1 MNDKLLRYYEREL
14 QHLREM
20 GGEFARDYP
29 KVAGR
34 LGLESYSC
42 ADPYVER
49 LLESFSFLAARV
61 QLKIDAEFP
70 RFTNHLLELVYP
82 HYLAPMPA
90 TAVVQLRP
98 DMSEG
103 NLAQGFTVPRG
114 TALNSLFGKGDQT
127 TCEFRTAHDVTLWPV
142 ELLDARYFACSG
154 QVGGVE
160 LSRLGSVKAALRLRL
175 RAGAGL
181 AFNELSL
188 DSLPLHLRGAEGL
201 AGRILEQLLSQAA
214 GVLIQPVQDDN
225 RWHELVDKSAIRA
238 QGYDDEQA
246 LLPVGPRS
254 FQGYRLLQEYFTL
267 PQRFHFVELGSL
279 GAAIKRC
286 QTPEIDVT
294 VLFKTFVP
302 ALESAL
308 GAAQFGLYC
317 TPAINLFPKRAD
329 RVHLSDRQ
337 ADYHVVPDRTRP
349 MDYEI
354 YQVNGVTGYGSGAQ
368 AEQRFESFYRANDLH
383 SAPGQASGAGA
394 WYQVRRD
401 TRVLSEPQR
410 RQGPRSS
417 YIGSEIFLTLVDVHE
432 APYRTD
438 LRQLGVDTLCTNRD
452 LVLSMPVGGGK
463 TDFTVESGAPV
474 RSVRCVAG
482 PTAPLASFA
491 EGETAWRL
499 VSHLSLNYL
508 SLLDQDAVQG
518 MEQGATALREVL
530 RLYCGTEDSPAHKQI
545 EGLRSVT
552 AQSVVRRLPLP
563 GPITYGRGLQV
574 TVTVDESAFEGGSV
588 FVFGAVLEQFFAK
601 YVALNSFTETQIT
614 SITRGL
620 IMQWPTRV
628 GRCEIL

>member
-1 MNDKLLRYYEREL
+1 VNDTLLRYYEREL

-34 LGLESYSC
+34 LGLESHAC
-42 ADPYVER
+42 ADPFVER

-82 HYLAPMPA
+82 HYLAPTPA
-90 TAVVQLRP
+90 MAVVQLQP

-103 NLAQGFTVPRG
+103 NLARGFNVARG
-114 TALNSLFGKGDQT
+114 TALNSRLGKGDQT

-142 ELLDARYFACSG
+142 DLAQARYFGCSG
-154 QVGGVE
+154 QVGGVD
-160 LSRLGSVKAALRLRL
+160 LSRLGPVKAALRLRL

-181 AFNELSL
+181 MINELDM
-188 DSLPLHLRGAEGL
+188 DSLMLHLRGPEGL
-201 AGRILEQLLSQAA
+201 PGRILEQMLAQAV
-214 GVLIQPVQDDN
+214 GILVQPVQDDN
-225 RWHELVDKSAIRA
+225 RWHALVDKSSIRA
-238 QGYDDEQA
+238 QGFDDDQA

-254 FQGYRLLQEYFTL
+254 FQGYRLLQEYFAL
-267 PQRFHFVELGSL
+267 PQRFQLVELGGL
-279 GAAIKRC
+279 AAAIKRC
-286 QTPEIDVT
+286 ETAEIDIT
-294 VLFKTFVP
+294 VLFKTFAP
-302 ALESAL
+302 ALENAVS
-308 GAAQFGLYC
+308 AAQFALHC
-317 TPAINLFPKRAD
+317 TPAINLFPKRTD
-329 RVHLSDRQ
+329 RVHLSDQQ

-354 YQVNGVTGYGSGAQ
+354 YQVSGVTGYGSGAEAQ
-368 AEQRFESFYRANDLH
+368 QRFESFYRANDLH
-383 SAPGQASGAGA
+383 AHAGQGA

-401 TRVLSEPQR
+401 TRVMSGQQR

-452 LVLSMPVGGGK
+452 LVLSMPVGAGK
-463 TDFTVESGAPV
+463 TDFAVESGAPV
-474 RSVRCVAG
+474 ESVRCVAG
-482 PTAPLASFA
+482 PTAPQASFA
-491 EGETAWRL
+491 QGETAWRL

-508 SLLDQDAVQG
+508 SLLDQDA
-518 MEQGATALREVL
+518 EQGATALRELL
-530 RLYCGTEDSPAHKQI
+530 RLYCGIEDSPAHRQI
-545 EGLRSVT
+545 DGLRSVT
-552 AQSVVRRLPLP
+552 AQSIVRRLPLP

-574 TVTVDESAFEGGSV
+574 CVTVDEGAFEGGSV

-601 YVALNSFTETQIT
+601 YVALNAFTETQIKST
-614 SITRGL
+614 TRGL